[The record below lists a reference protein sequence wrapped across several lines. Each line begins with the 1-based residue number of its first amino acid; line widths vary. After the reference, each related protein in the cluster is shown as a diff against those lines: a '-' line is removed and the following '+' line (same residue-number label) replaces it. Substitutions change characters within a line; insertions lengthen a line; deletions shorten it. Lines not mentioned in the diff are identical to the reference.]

1 LLAPVY
7 YKPKRIARKSEKT
20 AREGLLIRK
29 LSQTGLPQTQ
39 LVKALRMT
47 QRRVSY
53 IECDRYE
60 PSMEDLIT
68 ICRYFR
74 ISADYLL
81 GIPYNYDCPT
91 F

>member
-1 LLAPVY
+1 
-7 YKPKRIARKSEKT
+7 
-20 AREGLLIRK
+20 
-29 LSQTGLPQTQ
+29 
-39 LVKALRMT
+39 MT

-81 GIPYNYDCPT
+81 GIPYNYDFPT

>member
-1 LLAPVY
+1 MTPTLG
-7 YKPKRIARKSEKT
+7 EKLRDL
-20 AREGLLIRK
+20 RESAGL
-29 LSQTGLPQTQ
+29 TQTQ
-39 LVKALRMT
+39 LGKALRMT

-81 GIPYNYDCPT
+81 GIPYNYDRPT